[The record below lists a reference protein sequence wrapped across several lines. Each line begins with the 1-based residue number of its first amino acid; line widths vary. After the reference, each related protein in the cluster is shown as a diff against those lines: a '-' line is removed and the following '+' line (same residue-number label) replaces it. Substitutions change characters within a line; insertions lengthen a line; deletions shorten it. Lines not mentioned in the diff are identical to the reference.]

1 MATEIYDSD
10 DAFADRTPPLVAR
23 EVKLQPSPS
32 PEYLTPPPRSSSSSE
47 PTGRSKLKGRKRRT
61 QPSQGDAVLIGFLGG
76 LNNPD
81 IATRAG
87 EEPLNSATQ
96 SENSDFDEEMKDEV
110 ETEKAAVG
118 IDLEQMA
125 QNAID
130 AFGGHE
136 APESRTS
143 SPRGTGMRRVRPPK
157 LHTDLANQAR
167 HPDAKPKAASKLSEE
182 STPQTS
188 SDGEHSRSVK
198 TEKEGPLTS
207 PPLSALGR
215 NGSHSTMISPKLLKH
230 TIAPSEGSQTLPAI
244 QSSTNLQTAK
254 SPNNN
259 QNLPSLQHLA
269 LPMDALSPKEN
280 DARSL
285 GMSQRHTYP
294 MQSPSNGSTKSRST
308 TYPSPQTRMNGPF
321 PHSYPPTQPS
331 PVSTYS
337 ETSPRDSYQHS
348 QDATSMSPPE
358 KRERHFYTSGPKS
371 DDMTPSTSS
380 ADTPLSADNISLD
393 ASRRILPP
401 LMNGPFASGVF
412 RCEHPGC
419 TAMPFQTQYL
429 LK

>member
-47 PTGRSKLKGRKRRT
+47 PTGRSNQKGRKRRT

-96 SENSDFDEEMKDEV
+96 SENSDIDEEMKDEV

-118 IDLEQMA
+118 MDLEKMA

-130 AFGGHE
+130 AFSGHE
-136 APESRTS
+136 GVESRTS
-143 SPRGTGMRRVRPPK
+143 SPRGTVTRRVRPPK

-167 HPDAKPKAASKLSEE
+167 HPDAKSKATSKRSKE

-188 SDGEHSRSVK
+188 SDGEHPRSVK

-207 PPLSALGR
+207 PPLSAMGR

-244 QSSTNLQTAK
+244 QSSTNLQTTM
-254 SPNNN
+254 SSNNN
-259 QNLPSLQHLA
+259 QNLPSIQHLA

-285 GMSQRHTYP
+285 GMNQRHTFP
-294 MQSPSNGSTKSRST
+294 MQSPSNGSMKSRST
-308 TYPSPQTRMNGPF
+308 TYPSSQTRMTGPF

-331 PVSTYS
+331 PASTYS

-358 KRERHFYTSGPKS
+358 KRERHFYTNGPKG
-371 DDMTPSTSS
+371 DDLTPSTSS
-380 ADTPLSADNISLD
+380 ADTPLSTDNMTLD

>member
-32 PEYLTPPPRSSSSSE
+32 PEFLTPPPRSPSSSE
-47 PTGRSKLKGRKRRT
+47 PTGRSNQKGRKRRT

-96 SENSDFDEEMKDEV
+96 SENSDIDEEMKDEV

-118 IDLEQMA
+118 MDLEKMA

-130 AFGGHE
+130 AFSGHE
-136 APESRTS
+136 GPESRTS
-143 SPRGTGMRRVRPPK
+143 SPRGTVTRRVRPPK

-167 HPDAKPKAASKLSEE
+167 HPDAKSKAMGKRSKE

-188 SDGEHSRSVK
+188 SDGEHPRSVK

-207 PPLSALGR
+207 PLSAVGR

-259 QNLPSLQHLA
+259 QSLPSLQHLA

-285 GMSQRHTYP
+285 GMNQRHTFP
-294 MQSPSNGSTKSRST
+294 MQSPSNGSIKSRST
-308 TYPSPQTRMNGPF
+308 TYPSSQARMTGPF
-321 PHSYPPTQPS
+321 THSYPPTQPS
-331 PVSTYS
+331 PASTYS

-358 KRERHFYTSGPKS
+358 KRERHFYTNGPKG

-380 ADTPLSADNISLD
+380 ADTPLSTDNMTLD